1 MSIIYINKTSKR
13 KRENKSFNLFR
24 FNEHR
29 KFKRTIINLNL
40 EKPPYAVYKAKKLI
54 IFTGNTLTPF
64 PFFHILRLFFFSST
78 KAQHHTKKGKI

>member
-40 EKPPYAVYKAKKLI
+40 EKPPYAVYKEK
-54 IFTGNTLTPF
+54 N
-64 PFFHILRLFFFSST
+64 
-78 KAQHHTKKGKI
+78 